1 MHLFPECNNSPLC
14 TLIYRKERDIMIFY
28 TTSSIP
34 ENCDTVIR
42 FLATGDKVSF
52 ADEELNSA
60 WNPIFSNDSLVL
72 THKEVRSLRL
82 PVRNGFVN
90 LLLAGFD
97 SSAAHPFDDFR
108 KLSARLG
115 EQIKAL
121 HSTCLYIDSTDQL
134 TFATQEQ
141 LLTQLASILPLS
153 EYDFDKYK
161 SQKNSFS
168 QIPVYIHAEPHLQ
181 PALKEGLD
189 IAHSVIAARDLV
201 NETADVLTPE
211 ELASRTQLLGK
222 QYGFEVEVLDPET
235 CEKLGM
241 GLFLAVSRGSTLPP
255 RFLILRW
262 KGGKPEEK
270 PITFVGKGITYDT
283 GGLAIKTS
291 SMELMNYDMNGAAS
305 VIGAMCAIAAQKLPC
320 NVTAVIAACENAVGS
335 RSYRNGDIYTSMSG
349 QTVYVQNTDAEGRL
363 TMADA
368 ITYCARHENPKE
380 IIEIAGLTGS
390 VCNFYGKVCA
400 AALTTAQPIYD
411 RLSSLQDL
419 TGEKY
424 AQMPAYDEYRDLLK
438 SHVADLNNAPAGEPG
453 GILAALFLDCFHDD
467 VPFIS
472 IDSGALPF
480 TRSASDCQPAG
491 ATGFGVRSLYY
502 YVKAAVS
509 DK

>member
-1 MHLFPECNNSPLC
+1 
-14 TLIYRKERDIMIFY
+14 MIFY

-34 ENCDTVIR
+34 EGCDTVIR
-42 FLATGDKVSF
+42 FLAAGNTVSF
-52 ADEELNSA
+52 SDEALNRG
-60 WNPIFSNDSLVL
+60 WNSVFSGDSLVL

-82 PVRNGFVN
+82 PVKNGFVT

-97 SSAAHPFDDFR
+97 PSATHPFDDFR

-121 HSTCLYIDSTDQL
+121 HSTCLYIDSTEQL
-134 TFATQEQ
+134 TFAPQDQ
-141 LLTQLASILPLS
+141 ILTQLASILPLS

-161 SQKNSFS
+161 SRKNSFS
-168 QIPVYIHAEPHLQ
+168 QIPVYVHGETCLQ
-181 PALKEGLD
+181 PALKEGLT
-189 IAHSVIAARDLV
+189 IARSVIVARDLV

-211 ELASRTQLLGK
+211 ELADRTRLLGT
-222 QYGFEVEVLDPET
+222 QYGFEVEVLDSEA
-235 CEKLGM
+235 CQKLGM

-270 PITFVGKGITYDT
+270 PIAFVGKGITYDT

-291 SMELMNYDMNGAAS
+291 SMELMNYDMNGAGS
-305 VIGAMCAIAAQKLPC
+305 VIGAMCAIAAQNLPC

-349 QTVYVQNTDAEGRL
+349 QSVYVRNTDAEGRL

-368 ITYCARHENPKE
+368 ITYCARHEKPKE

-400 AALTTAQPIYD
+400 AALTTTQSIYD
-411 RLSSLQDL
+411 RFSCMQDL

-424 AQMPAYDEYRDLLK
+424 AQMPAYDEYRELLK
-438 SHVADLNNAPAGEPG
+438 SPVADLNNAPAGEPG

-467 VPFIS
+467 VPFLS